1 MQQGIVRA
9 NCLDLHKEKIS
20 RAPNH
25 PPDVAERKRCAVM
38 RRWTPLLLCIAALTG
53 CGQPQ
58 PESPAKP
65 WREVN
70 LPGSAHTIVGDVR
83 IIPSLKMA
91 SLEGERRVWIYLP
104 PGYDESQE
112 RYPVL
117 YMHDG
122 QNCFDA
128 ATSYAGEWGIDETL
142 EELIQA
148 KAVPP
153 MIVVAVENG
162 GARRMDEYVPFKT
175 KYGAGGEA
183 DRYVQFLTQQL
194 KPLIDRSFRTKP
206 GPDST
211 WIGGSSLG
219 GYISLWA
226 GLHHPEVFGGV
237 LAFSTPFDLGDGA
250 GVIRKAL
257 AERSQQP
264 LKVYMDIGQKEEI
277 PAPGIVAL
285 NQEVATRLIESGLP
299 EAAVKLVID
308 PDGEHN
314 EAAWRRRFPDAIR
327 WLTGS

>member
-1 MQQGIVRA
+1 MQHR
-9 NCLDLHKEKIS
+9 L
-20 RAPNH
+20 
-25 PPDVAERKRCAVM
+25 
-38 RRWTPLLLCIAALTG
+38 
-53 CGQPQ
+53 
-58 PESPAKP
+58 KP
-65 WREVN
+65 WHEV
-70 LPGSAHTIVGDVR
+70 LDPTKVHTIQGDVR
-83 IIPSLKMA
+83 LFPSVMMEPL
-91 SLEGERRVWIYLP
+91 GRERQVWVWLP
-104 PGYDESQE
+104 PGYDQGEE

-117 YMHDG
+117 YLQDG
-122 QNCFDA
+122 QNCFDD
-128 ATSYAGEWGIDETL
+128 ATAFAGEWGIDESLTA
-142 EELIQA
+142 LIGA
-148 KAVPP
+148 GEVPP

-162 GARRMDEYVPFKT
+162 GPHRIDEYVPFQT

-183 DRYVQFLTQQL
+183 DRYVRFLTEGL
-194 KPLIDRSFRTKP
+194 KPLIDSTFRTKR

-226 GLHHPEVFGGV
+226 GLHHPEIFGGV

-250 GVIRKAL
+250 GVIRKAI

-285 NQEVATRLIESGLP
+285 NQEVATRLIESGVP
-299 EAAVKLVID
+299 EEAVKLVID